1 MAATP
6 AVDID
11 KISGPRS
18 RKGEQTRARI
28 VAAAK
33 KVFEEQGF
41 LEARIADISAA
52 ARLSHGSFYHYFDS
66 KEDVFLEVAAAQEVR
81 FRRDSIL
88 ENALIDGTSG
98 RSVRDGLRVSI
109 RLFLEEYQAD
119 ARIMGVIEQ
128 VSRYHEP
135 VREIR
140 QRRLQEFLH
149 QAEDAIR
156 EGLEGIRLMEEQSGA
171 AVAFA
176 AGFRARVLIERGD
189 LEGARAAL
197 MSCPQPSPGSDG
209 EAVVRRT
216 TVELLLAEGHHT
228 RALAEAELLRERLGD
243 VDNVAW
249 VPWRSLTA
257 QALDGLERRDEA
269 RALLEAELVKA
280 RHWGAPGSLAR
291 TLRLSSGLEQLH
303 EAVETAAASTARL
316 EHAKALTA
324 LGSALRLARR
334 PSDARAPLRDAFEIA
349 SHCGAQP
356 LAEHARNELY
366 AAGARP
372 RRQALSGPDSLT
384 PSERRVAELA
394 AAGESN
400 REIARALY
408 VTPKTVEVHLTSVYR
423 KLGIRSRGSLANAL

>member
-1 MAATP
+1 VAATP

-109 RLFLEEYQAD
+109 RSFLEEYQAD

-156 EGLEGIRLMEEQSGA
+156 DLQRHGLADPKLDAGIA
-171 AVAFA
+171 AS
-176 AGFRARVLIERGD
+176 
-189 LEGARAAL
+189 AL
-197 MSCPQPSPGSDG
+197 M
-209 EAVVRRT
+209 AMT
-216 TVELLLAEGHHT
+216 T
-228 RALAEAELLRERLGD
+228 RFAELWLAQGLLQCDFDEGVDQLTRLII
-243 VDNVAW
+243 N
-249 VPWRSLTA
+249 
-257 QALDGLERRDEA
+257 AL
-269 RALLEAELVKA
+269 
-280 RHWGAPGSLAR
+280 
-291 TLRLSSGLEQLH
+291 Q
-303 EAVETAAASTARL
+303 
-316 EHAKALTA
+316 
-324 LGSALRLARR
+324 
-334 PSDARAPLRDAFEIA
+334 LRDA
-349 SHCGAQP
+349 
-356 LAEHARNELY
+356 
-366 AAGARP
+366 
-372 RRQALSGPDSLT
+372 
-384 PSERRVAELA
+384 
-394 AAGESN
+394 
-400 REIARALY
+400 
-408 VTPKTVEVHLTSVYR
+408 
-423 KLGIRSRGSLANAL
+423 